1 MRDFTIYLAGPMT
14 GLSFSEYNDWR
25 VSLSGY
31 LYDSAEGYSVN
42 LEVIN
47 PVNYYNFKNLSN
59 DTELEVMKWDL
70 RAVKRSNL
78 IIAKIDGTS
87 IGTAME
93 LITAYNLDIPILAYN
108 SSNAEPHP
116 WIRCCVDKEF
126 TNITDLVEYV
136 GNFYML

>member
-1 MRDFTIYLAGPMT
+1 MRDLTIYLAGPMT

-31 LYDSAEGYSVN
+31 LYDAAEGYSVN

-47 PVNYYNFKNLSN
+47 PVNYYNFKNPSN
-59 DTELEVMKWDL
+59 NTELEVMKWDL
-70 RAVKRSNL
+70 RTVKRSNL
-78 IIAKIDGTS
+78 IIAKIDGVS

-108 SSNAEPHP
+108 PSNAEPHP

-126 TNITDLVEYV
+126 MDITNLVEYV
-136 GNFYML
+136 GNFYMS